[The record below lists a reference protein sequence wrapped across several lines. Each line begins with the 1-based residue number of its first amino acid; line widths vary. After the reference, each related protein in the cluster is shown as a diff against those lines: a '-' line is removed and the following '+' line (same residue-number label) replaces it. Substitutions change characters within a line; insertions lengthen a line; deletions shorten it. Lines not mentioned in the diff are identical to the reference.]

1 VWRAFFIFYKD
12 LQLPKFPITP
22 VLKVQK
28 RREHMFD
35 TLGIRTLLVCGAVT
49 LMTLMTQQLLAES
62 LLQITEATS
71 VPEGGSG
78 VVTFSFKNISNED
91 LSLLF
96 SSLQSENL
104 SKNDDF
110 INITNPVVPG
120 GVLAPDATRDV
131 SAVFDTPQPDNFEDR
146 DVGNNI
152 IEGTVEAIGKT
163 GIDIQ
168 HFSANVNVTDPGVSP
183 VPESSTLVLV
193 GVCALSVCGVGWLRR
208 RRILSKA

>member
-1 VWRAFFIFYKD
+1 
-12 LQLPKFPITP
+12 
-22 VLKVQK
+22 
-28 RREHMFD
+28 MFD
-35 TLGIRTLLVCGAVT
+35 TLGIRTLIVCGAVT
-49 LMTLMTQQLLAES
+49 LTTLMAQQLLAES

-110 INITNPVVPG
+110 INITNPVVSG

-131 SAVFDTPQPDNFEDR
+131 SAVFDTPQPDEFEDR
-146 DVGNNI
+146 DVGKNI
-152 IEGTVEAIGKT
+152 IEGTVEAIGIKT
-163 GIDIQ
+163 GGIDIQ

-183 VPESSTLVLV
+183 VPESSPLVLV

>member
-1 VWRAFFIFYKD
+1 
-12 LQLPKFPITP
+12 
-22 VLKVQK
+22 
-28 RREHMFD
+28 MFD
-35 TLGIRTLLVCGAVT
+35 TLGIRTLIVCGAMT
-49 LMTLMTQQLLAES
+49 LTTLMTQQLLAES

-110 INITNPVVPG
+110 INITNPVVSG

-131 SAVFDTPQPDNFEDR
+131 SAVFDTPQPDKFEDH
-146 DVGNNI
+146 DVGKNI
-152 IEGTVEAIGKT
+152 IEGTVEAIGIKT
-163 GIDIQ
+163 GIDDIQ

-193 GVCALSVCGVGWLRR
+193 GVCASSVCGVGWLRR

>member
-1 VWRAFFIFYKD
+1 
-12 LQLPKFPITP
+12 
-22 VLKVQK
+22 
-28 RREHMFD
+28 MFD
-35 TLGIRTLLVCGAVT
+35 TLGIRTLIICGAVT
-49 LMTLMTQQLLAES
+49 LTTLMAQQLLAES

-78 VVTFSFKNISNED
+78 VVTFSFKNISNQD

-110 INITNPVVPG
+110 INITNPVVSG

-131 SAVFDTPQPDNFEDR
+131 SAVFDTPQPDKFEDR

-152 IEGTVEAIGKT
+152 IEGTVEAIGIKT

-183 VPESSTLVLV
+183 VPESSSLVLV